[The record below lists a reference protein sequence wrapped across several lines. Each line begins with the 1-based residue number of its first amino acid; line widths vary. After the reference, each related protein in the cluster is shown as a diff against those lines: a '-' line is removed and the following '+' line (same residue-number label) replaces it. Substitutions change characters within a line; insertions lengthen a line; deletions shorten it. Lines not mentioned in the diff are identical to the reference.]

1 MSRAGAYLLLAT
13 LVFAVGCGSTP
24 QVTLDQSVKSEE
36 LAKADLSYYW
46 RSAIALQPGEK
57 ITRIWHLDENVYVL
71 SNTNRVRAFD
81 AAVGQQ
87 KWSKVLGNPEQKVFT
102 PCHTLMA
109 TTPTAKPA
117 AGDASAE
124 QPKPAAGGTSA
135 EQPKPAITDV
145 VIFNTI
151 TSALIFERDSG
162 TLLKT
167 IDLARSGIAANSGG
181 VSDGKLLYLGSIRG
195 WYYGIDLALGF
206 PVWSQ
211 TAGGMISANPV
222 YYAGRLYIAS
232 RSSRDG
238 RGGNLIS
245 CKGGMTAETVWTRK
259 ADDSYVAD
267 FAVDDRGVFAGNRD
281 YSVYAYHLTGDPLWT
296 NRFRTNGPITRAVLA
311 GQSNVYASSDANR
324 FYAIDLATGREKW
337 AINAGGTIVMEA
349 KNQAMVVTDRNELM
363 VVDAAIG
370 KPLAVVPMTGLT
382 MFVPNTKLSA
392 IFAASNDGLL
402 VCLRL
407 RAAGHV
413 TPAMLQNSTG
423 TGPAPFQPTTQ
434 PSTRAATQPAETTVT
449 PAPAPAP
456 AVPPTSAPTPA
467 PAEGAV
473 QPTPAPAPAPA
484 VPPSQNEIMVPPAMP
499 FMQ

>member
-13 LVFAVGCGSTP
+13 LVFALGVGSTP
-24 QVTLDQSVKSEE
+24 QVTLAQSVKSEE

-71 SNTNRVRAFD
+71 SSTNRVRAFD
-81 AAVGQQ
+81 AAVGRQ
-87 KWSKVLGNPEQKVFT
+87 KWSAVLGNPDQKVFT

-109 TTPTAKPA
+109 VTLKAKPA
-117 AGDASAE
+117 AGDASA
-124 QPKPAAGGTSA
+124 GGASA
-135 EQPKPAITDV
+135 EQPKSAITDV

-151 TSALIFERDSG
+151 TSALVFERNSG
-162 TLLKT
+162 TLIKT
-167 IDLARSGIAANSGG
+167 IDLAKSGIAANSGG

-195 WYYGIDLALGF
+195 WYYAIDLALGF
-206 PVWSQ
+206 PAWSR

-222 YYAGRLYIAS
+222 YHAGRLYIAS
-232 RSSRDG
+232 RTSRDG
-238 RGGNLIS
+238 QGGNLIS
-245 CKGGMTAETVWTRK
+245 CKGGATPETVWTRK

-281 YSVYAYHLTGDPLWT
+281 YSVYAYHLTGDSLWT
-296 NRFRTNGPITRAVLA
+296 NRFRTNGPISRAVLA

-337 AINAGGTIVMEA
+337 ALDAGGTIVMEA

-382 MFVPNTKLSA
+382 MFVPNTRVSA
-392 IFAASNDGLL
+392 IFAAGSDGLL

-407 RAAGHV
+407 REAGHV
-413 TPAMLQNSTG
+413 TLEMLQNSTG

-434 PSTRAATQPAETTVT
+434 PGTGAATQPGAATVT
-449 PAPAPAP
+449 SAPAPP
-456 AVPPTSAPTPA
+456 PA
-467 PAEGAV
+467 PLL
-473 QPTPAPAPAPA
+473 P
-484 VPPSQNEIMVPPAMP
+484 
-499 FMQ
+499 